1 MGGHIDSARRGC
13 AKGWLAPGHSF
24 LQEWNGPGCTFVLG
38 GRGGEGVAREGSRTD
53 VGRSPARDDVARLLA
68 ERGDHLMRASIALT
82 GSRADGEDLLQA
94 ALERLLCRW
103 SRVRTDPEGYLR
115 RTLYNLAADGW
126 RRRGAWQRKRPLL
139 QAGLEGGTG
148 TEAVD
153 AVDLRDALGRALAQL
168 PPLQRTVLVL
178 RYWEQLSQAETAQ
191 LLGCPEGT
199 VKSASARGLQRLRE
213 LTASWT
219 GPQQQFTEE
228 RS

>member
-1 MGGHIDSARRGC
+1 VTREDEGTAPARR
-13 AKGWLAPGHSF
+13 PG
-24 LQEWNGPGCTFVLG
+24 
-38 GRGGEGVAREGSRTD
+38 
-53 VGRSPARDDVARLLA
+53 RDDVARLLA
-68 ERGDHLMRASIALT
+68 ERGDHLMRAAIALA
-82 GSRADGEDLLQA
+82 GDRQEGEDLLQA
-94 ALERLLCRW
+94 ALERLLRRW
-103 SRVRTDPEGYLR
+103 PRVRTDPEGYLR

-139 QAGLEGGTG
+139 QAGLGRGTG

-153 AVDLRDALGRALAQL
+153 TVDLRDALGRALVQL

-178 RYWEQLSQAETAQ
+178 RYWEELTQAETAE

-199 VKSASARGLQRLRE
+199 VKSATARGLHRLRE

-219 GPQQQFTEE
+219 DPQQLTEE

>member
-1 MGGHIDSARRGC
+1 VDGDENPATPRPRSARD
-13 AKGWLAPGHSF
+13 
-24 LQEWNGPGCTFVLG
+24 
-38 GRGGEGVAREGSRTD
+38 GVQ
-53 VGRSPARDDVARLLA
+53 RLLA
-68 ERGDHLMRASIALT
+68 ERGDHLMRAAIALA

-94 ALERLLCRW
+94 ALERLLRRW
-103 SRVRTDPEGYLR
+103 SRVRSDPEAYLR

-139 QAGLEGGTG
+139 HAGRDGDTG

-199 VKSASARGLQRLRE
+199 VKSATARGLQRLRE

-219 GPQQQFTEE
+219 GPRQQFTEE

>member
-1 MGGHIDSARRGC
+1 M
-13 AKGWLAPGHSF
+13 
-24 LQEWNGPGCTFVLG
+24 
-38 GRGGEGVAREGSRTD
+38 AREGNRTD
-53 VGRSPARDDVARLLA
+53 VGRSPARDGVARLLA
-68 ERGDHLMRASIALT
+68 ERGDHLMRAAIALA

-94 ALERLLCRW
+94 ALERLLRRW
-103 SRVRTDPEGYLR
+103 SRVRSDPEGYLR

-139 QAGLEGGTG
+139 HAGRDSGTG

-168 PPLQRTVLVL
+168 PSMQRTVLVL
-178 RYWEQLSQAETAQ
+178 RYWEGLTQAETAE

-199 VKSASARGLQRLRE
+199 VKSATGRGLQRLRE

-219 GPQQQFTEE
+219 GPQQQLTEE
-228 RS
+228 KS